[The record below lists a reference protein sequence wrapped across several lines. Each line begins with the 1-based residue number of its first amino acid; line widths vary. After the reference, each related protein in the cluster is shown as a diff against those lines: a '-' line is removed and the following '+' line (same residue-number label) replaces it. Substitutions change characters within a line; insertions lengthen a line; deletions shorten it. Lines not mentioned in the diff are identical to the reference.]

1 MIRRH
6 SLSFR
11 IITRVLLVAS
21 VMFILTVSAYY
32 LFSRSIV
39 RNNARENAVMLGEN
53 LANSVQKELVSL
65 EMVPMNIGSALELG
79 LIQKDSIPALLEMA
93 IKQNNNIFGVAVA
106 FEPGYF
112 QEEGRHYA
120 TFVHRSVQDHS
131 AVIKGHLHY
140 DYFIRD
146 WYQIPAILQIPYW
159 SEPYYSE
166 TDVNVLMAT
175 YSFPFYRQNE
185 GGREFAGIV
194 AVDITL
200 DRLTEMVSGVQIFE
214 TGYAFMVSRNG
225 VALAHPAPDHILNES
240 LFSSAEDWDAPMLRE
255 IGRDLI
261 AGKTNFRRYDRG
273 DNVHLYMYH
282 TSLPTSRWSIGVVY
296 PEREMYGLLQQ
307 MNTLMIILVVGG
319 LLILA
324 FLTIRNINK
333 IAEPLAH
340 FAESAHLIADG
351 DFNVPLPPVHTKDEM
366 QELQQAFSHMQTQL
380 ADYIE
385 SLKETTS
392 AKEKIESE
400 LRIAHEIQMAMIPHS
415 FPPFPDLPQI
425 DLFATLKSAREVGGD
440 LYDFFLSGK
449 DRFIFAIGDVSGKGV
464 PASLFMAVTRTLLRS
479 IAEKEQ
485 SAREIILRLNKALSA
500 NNHSCMFVT
509 FFLGILDLNTGTV
522 NYVNAGHNPPVMIK
536 KSGDLITMKTIGSV
550 PLGIFEE
557 SEYHEQQIQMEPG
570 DMIYTYTDGVNEAE
584 NSRAQLFGDEKMLET
599 LKENRNKTPRE
610 QISGMTEAVNV
621 HVAGYPQSDDITML
635 MVAFMEKENTKR
647 SVQIANRLEE
657 LTTISAF
664 LEECAD
670 AWELSMPL
678 TLSLNLVLE
687 EAFTNVV
694 QYGYSDKEEHE
705 IEINIEKI
713 ENKLIITLIDDAN
726 PYDPTAKSD
735 PDINLSAA
743 DRPIGGL
750 GIFLIKKTMDEVH
763 YEQKDGKN
771 HLIMTKNI

>member
-11 IITRVLLVAS
+11 IITRVLLIAS
-21 VMFILTVSAYY
+21 IMFILTVSAYY
-32 LFSRSIV
+32 LFSRSLV
-39 RNNARENAVMLGEN
+39 RNNARENAVMLAEN
-53 LANSVQKELVSL
+53 LANTVQKELVSL
-65 EMVPMNIGSALELG
+65 EKIPMTIGSSLELD
-79 LIQKDSIPALLEMA
+79 LIPKDSIQTLLEMA
-93 IKQNNNIFGVAVA
+93 IKQNSNIFGLAVS
-106 FEPGYF
+106 FEPGHF
-112 QEEGRHYA
+112 PEEGQYYA
-120 TFVHRSVQDHS
+120 TFVHRCLQDSS
-131 AVIKGHLHY
+131 ALIKGYVDY
-140 DYFIRD
+140 DYFLRD
-146 WYQIPAILQIPYW
+146 WYQIPATIQKPHW

-166 TDVNVLMAT
+166 IDARVLMAT
-175 YSFPFYRQNE
+175 YSFPFYKQKE
-185 GGREFAGIV
+185 GNREFAGIV
-194 AVDITL
+194 TVDITL

-225 VALAHPAPDHILNES
+225 VALSHPVPEQIINES
-240 LFSSAEDWDAPMLRE
+240 LFSSAEVWNAPMLRE

-273 DNVHLYMYH
+273 DNIHLYMYH
-282 TSLPTSRWSIGVVY
+282 TALPTSRWSIGVVY

-319 LLILA
+319 LLTLA

-333 IAEPLAH
+333 MAQPLVH

-351 DFNVPLPPVHTKDEM
+351 DFNVPLPSIETKDEM
-366 QELQQAFSHMQTQL
+366 QELQQAFSHMQKQL
-380 ADYIE
+380 ADYID

-400 LRIAHEIQMAMIPHS
+400 LRIAHEIQMSMIPHS

-449 DRFIFAIGDVSGKGV
+449 DKFFFAIGDVSGKGV

-485 SAREIILRLNKALSA
+485 SANDIIIRLNKALSA

-536 KSGDLITMKTIGSV
+536 ENGDLITMKSSGSV
-550 PLGIFEE
+550 PLGIFEA
-557 SEYHEQQIQMEPG
+557 SEYNEQQIQMEPG

-584 NSRAQLFGDEKMLET
+584 NSRSQLFGDENMLET
-599 LKENRNKTPRE
+599 LKKNKNKTLRE
-610 QISGMTEAVNV
+610 QITGMTEAIDA

-635 MVAFMEKENTKR
+635 IVAFMDKEKTSR
-647 SVQIANRLEE
+647 TITLVNRLDE
-657 LTTISAF
+657 LTRISTF
-664 LEECAD
+664 LEECAE
-670 AWELSMPL
+670 AWTLPMPL

-694 QYGYSDKEEHE
+694 QYGYNDKEEHD
-705 IEINIEKI
+705 IEIHVEKQKD
-713 ENKLIITLIDDAN
+713 KLIITLIDDAV
-726 PYDPTAKSD
+726 PYDPTAKHD
-735 PDINLSAA
+735 PDINLSAE
-743 DRPIGGL
+743 DRPVGGL
-750 GIFLIKKTMDEVH
+750 GIFLIKKTMDEVR
-763 YEQKDGKN
+763 YERKDNKN